1 MPDGK
6 VQVQKKEFKDSNEQ
20 NYTTANEY
28 DKVVKTSLVYYKW
41 IKRARN
47 NEFINSF
54 TSNQQFQIKV
64 FSH

>member
-1 MPDGK
+1 
-6 VQVQKKEFKDSNEQ
+6 
-20 NYTTANEY
+20 
-28 DKVVKTSLVYYKW
+28 VKTSLVYYKW

>member
-28 DKVVKTSLVYYKW
+28 DKVVKTSLVYYK
-41 IKRARN
+41 
-47 NEFINSF
+47 
-54 TSNQQFQIKV
+54 
-64 FSH
+64 